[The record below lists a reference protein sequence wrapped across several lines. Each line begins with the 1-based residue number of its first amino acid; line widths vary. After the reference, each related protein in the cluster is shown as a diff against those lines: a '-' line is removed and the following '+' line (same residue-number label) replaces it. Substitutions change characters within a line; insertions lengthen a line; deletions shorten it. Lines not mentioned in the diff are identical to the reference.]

1 MSVKNDRNSGT
12 HANLQTVEAGYLL
25 MLPAC
30 GHAALK
36 SRLCSSELFRAT
48 CMSPY
53 TRLGRLRPIH
63 SGVRASSKD
72 VDVVIVGGGHAGIS
86 IWHTLLLP

>member
-1 MSVKNDRNSGT
+1 
-12 HANLQTVEAGYLL
+12 
-25 MLPAC
+25 
-30 GHAALK
+30 
-36 SRLCSSELFRAT
+36 
-48 CMSPY
+48 MSPY